1 MARKSEL
8 GSNSIF
14 KFRIGD
20 ALWGNIFKKDVSQKE
35 TAISV
40 LKRVPLFQGLKKSDL
55 HEFEK
60 IIHLRRFK
68 ADETIFWE
76 GEPGVGMYIVQE
88 GLVAIYKKSTENER
102 EELARLS
109 RGEFFGELALLD
121 DSPRSATAAA
131 LEDSQILGLF
141 HPDLMSLIDRKPR
154 LGNQFLFQLAL
165 LIGERLKHTNEELQ
179 AVWAKSDESK
189 VIT

>member
-1 MARKSEL
+1 MDSKMARKSEI

-35 TAISV
+35 TTISI
-40 LKRVPLFQGLKKSDL
+40 LKRVPIFQGLNKSDL

-60 IIHLRRFK
+60 IIHLRHFK

-88 GLVAIYKKSTENER
+88 GLVAICIFRVK
-102 EELARLS
+102 
-109 RGEFFGELALLD
+109 FF
-121 DSPRSATAAA
+121 S
-131 LEDSQILGLF
+131 
-141 HPDLMSLIDRKPR
+141 
-154 LGNQFLFQLAL
+154 
-165 LIGERLKHTNEELQ
+165 
-179 AVWAKSDESK
+179 
-189 VIT
+189 